1 MLAKSIDICYPH
13 YLLLK
18 WTSPLEK
25 QVLQMESW
33 LVIHSAPSAEVTEER
48 DAKTRYQKGKADCAS
63 VYINDREI
71 DVMDAV

>member
-1 MLAKSIDICYPH
+1 M
-13 YLLLK
+13 
-18 WTSPLEK
+18 
-25 QVLQMESW
+25 
-33 LVIHSAPSAEVTEER
+33 IHSAPSAEVTEER